1 MSYYNPLLVFK
12 FVLLTKIKKMKKLI
26 LILLFLPFISIGQDI
41 TYEDL
46 ISITNRQEFERVFI
60 ENNFE
65 QVEKKS
71 EVKLNYRY
79 DIIKREKKLVASTWA
94 YYDLEDEGK
103 FLQYDNKLVENYNRV
118 FDVAKKELL
127 FLKIINGYAVYTNGY
142 FQMGFKNG
150 LNDDGWYSIYIMR

>member
-1 MSYYNPLLVFK
+1 
-12 FVLLTKIKKMKKLI
+12 MKKLI
-26 LILLFLPFISIGQDI
+26 RNKFQVLILLFLPLMSFGQVI

-46 ISITNRQEFERVFI
+46 KSITDEKSFQRVFI

-71 EVKLNYRY
+71 EVKLNYGY